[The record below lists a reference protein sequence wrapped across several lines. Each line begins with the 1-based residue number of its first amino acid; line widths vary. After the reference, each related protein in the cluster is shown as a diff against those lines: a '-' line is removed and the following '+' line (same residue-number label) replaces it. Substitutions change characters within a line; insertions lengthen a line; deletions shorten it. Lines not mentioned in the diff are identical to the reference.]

1 MKDMKRYAK
10 ASGRR
15 RSGTRRARRQ
25 RQLIC
30 ILACL
35 ILCLVAGYLGYRHI
49 AKTEKPT
56 VILPTPTPS
65 IAVRKMD
72 TASVEAALPY
82 GLYTESYTS
91 SLSEDDLWMEDF
103 VDNRTPVDV
112 KGVYLTAEVL
122 NKKFDEVAALLDE
135 TEVNAVVFDIK
146 NDKGYL
152 TVKMDSPLLKEK
164 GETLLFMSNLPALI
178 TKLKAHNIYC
188 IARIVC
194 FRDNYTPVKSPDYAV
209 HMKTG
214 ELLKDRD
221 GFYWLNP
228 FKEEVWEF
236 LTEIGREA
244 ARAGFDEVNF
254 DYCRFGTDSKLKEA
268 DFGKELTAENKEA
281 AITGFVKYACENLK
295 PMGVYVSVDVF
306 GAAVSSANDAAAI
319 GQNYAEMA
327 KYLDYICPMVY
338 PSHYGKGYFNLDIP
352 DKHPYELIYNA
363 MLDSKKALAS
373 NKAKGRCADVRPW
386 LQAFTATWVS
396 GHITYGAKEVKDQ
409 INATYDAGYTGWL
422 LWNPSPN
429 TVYSGFRDGLEP
441 ESK

>member
-103 VDNRTPVDV
+103 VDNRTPVNV
-112 KGVYLTAEVL
+112 KGVYLTADVL

-135 TEVNAVVFDIK
+135 TEVNTVVFDIK

-164 GETLLFMSNLPALI
+164 GETLLFMSNLPALL

-194 FRDNYTPVKSPDYAV
+194 FRDNFTPVKSPEYAV
-209 HMKTG
+209 HMKNG

-236 LTEIGREA
+236 LTEIGIRNTNTEKRERLVTYEA
-244 ARAGFDEVNF
+244 ESREEETRSGVAHWIETVNLGL
-254 DYCRFGTDSKLKEA
+254 DVANQLYDLDLRFRLRMLGTE
-268 DFGKELTAENKEA
+268 ENKREEA
-281 AITGFVKYACENLK
+281 
-295 PMGVYVSVDVF
+295 
-306 GAAVSSANDAAAI
+306 
-319 GQNYAEMA
+319 
-327 KYLDYICPMVY
+327 
-338 PSHYGKGYFNLDIP
+338 P
-352 DKHPYELIYNA
+352 DEL
-363 MLDSKKALAS
+363 
-373 NKAKGRCADVRPW
+373 
-386 LQAFTATWVS
+386 
-396 GHITYGAKEVKDQ
+396 
-409 INATYDAGYTGWL
+409 
-422 LWNPSPN
+422 
-429 TVYSGFRDGLEP
+429 P
-441 ESK
+441 ESD